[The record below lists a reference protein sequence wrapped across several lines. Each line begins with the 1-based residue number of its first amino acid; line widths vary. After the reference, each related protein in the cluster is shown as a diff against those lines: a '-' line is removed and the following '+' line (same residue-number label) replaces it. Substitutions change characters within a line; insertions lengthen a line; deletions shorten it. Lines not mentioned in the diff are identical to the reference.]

1 MAETAENRNKHSRAW
16 PAESEIEAY
25 RRDLEASFLL
35 EESALEARRNEVVER
50 LDQMEENTLSQAHAE
65 RANMKNRREQII
77 ASLQEILDQRYQNFL
92 SGFDREK
99 LLEELARE
107 SMSLLCSTCGEAKGV
122 SH

>member
-1 MAETAENRNKHSRAW
+1 MTETAENRSKLSRAW

-50 LDQMEENTLSQAHAE
+50 LDQMEGNTLSQAHGE
-65 RANMKNRREQII
+65 RAIMKNRRDQII

-92 SGFDREK
+92 SGFDRKK

-107 SMSLLCSTCGEAKGV
+107 SMSLLCPTCREV
-122 SH
+122 EEISH